1 MKKYHAVL
9 LFTNIRPTKLLMD
22 VAKRLSLEL
31 LYKWY
36 FLQSFDFRYFH
47 ALHDSALIISFK

>member
-9 LFTNIRPTKLLMD
+9 LFTNIGPTKLLMD
-22 VAKRLSLEL
+22 VATRLSLEL

-36 FLQSFDFRYFH
+36 FLQSFHFRYFH
-47 ALHDSALIISFK
+47 ALHDSA